1 MTENAQPILVCN
13 PYTEKIM
20 NVEPLFSF
28 YDFIDA
34 SEAKE
39 MIEESIR
46 LLVLYTDDVPESDMK
61 YTLSGLYQMRDL
73 FKGLD
78 GCAISAPRQ
87 TSK

>member
-1 MTENAQPILVCN
+1 MTKNTQPILVCN
-13 PYTEKIM
+13 PYKEKIM

-28 YDFIDA
+28 YNVIDA

-73 FKGLD
+73 FKELD
-78 GCAISAPRQ
+78 GCAIPVPKQ